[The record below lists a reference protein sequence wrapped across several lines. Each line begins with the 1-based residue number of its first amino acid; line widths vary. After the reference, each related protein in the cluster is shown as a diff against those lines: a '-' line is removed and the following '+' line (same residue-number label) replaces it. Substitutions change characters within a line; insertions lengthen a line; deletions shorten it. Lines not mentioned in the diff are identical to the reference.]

1 MATITQRHRVTPIPS
16 DLVAA
21 VVDGQ
26 GYAVWVGRYLAARVR
41 TGYVF
46 DAAAT
51 APTRGEGVP
60 QDPGR
65 SR

>member
-41 TGYVF
+41 TGSA
-46 DAAAT
+46 D
-51 APTRGEGVP
+51 RGRCEPRQV
-60 QDPGR
+60 PGR
-65 SR
+65 ARSNMTAVL